1 MQIGHF
7 TGTIVN
13 GSKVMIELE
22 LKLNGDIKLIFM
34 RKEIDLEKIGIQKQ
48 IQFTTNGIESLF
60 NIISELSYC
69 VGVKTLE
76 QDLPHFQEQVSSI
89 GDENSDQIR
98 YRSQKCLQILSF
110 KTSNAASPFCCNCK
124 KLKTKV
130 CFCNQYFISSSSYTT

>member
-110 KTSNAASPFCCNCK
+110 KTSNVPFVATVKN
-124 KLKTKV
+124 
-130 CFCNQYFISSSSYTT
+130 

>member
-1 MQIGHF
+1 M
-7 TGTIVN
+7 N

-89 GDENSDQIR
+89 GDANSDQIR
-98 YRSQKCLQILSF
+98 YRSQKCLQICPLGLQMLQV
-110 KTSNAASPFCCNCK
+110 PFVATVKN
-124 KLKTKV
+124 
-130 CFCNQYFISSSSYTT
+130 